1 VDFTGHEQKLSNL
14 RRLYGEWDSIRRRGW
29 YNRWIKSLPTPVAF
43 FTRAMIRVL
52 FLGHAYSKQSD
63 LLKCLIDIVTDLGS
77 QQWSLA
83 EKLVEVQAA
92 VQEQGRALAAL
103 EAAVQ
108 EQGRALAA
116 LEAAVQEQGR
126 ALAALETE
134 SHVAIQHLQEAVDHQ
149 QRLLISYDRFRDY
162 MAFIRHNGT
171 EKSRFLSPEEA
182 VALVRRLEVDVPPLS
197 RCDSVD
203 ISVHGKHMSNI
214 EGVVVALSR
223 YFDNRLS
230 SSSDPYRYPN
240 DIWICILES
249 RDVDPVSI
257 FEEASSRL
265 MVDGYF
271 VLIHGDDI
279 DFIEAVH
286 CWKLIKKEELAN
298 SGRSLTV
305 IVYQKLGDEMLNERC
320 MSSNDISES

>member
-1 VDFTGHEQKLSNL
+1 MDFTGHEQKLSNL

-63 LLKCLIDIVTDLGS
+63 LLKCLIDIVTDLDS
-77 QQWSLA
+77 QQRSLA
-83 EKLVEVQAA
+83 EKLVEVQ
-92 VQEQGRALAAL
+92 V
-103 EAAVQ
+103 
-108 EQGRALAA
+108 
-116 LEAAVQEQGR
+116 AVQEQGR

>member
-1 VDFTGHEQKLSNL
+1 MDFTGYEQKLLAL
-14 RRLYGEWDSIRRRGW
+14 RRLYGEWDSIRLRGW

-83 EKLVEVQAA
+83 EKLVEVQ
-92 VQEQGRALAAL
+92 
-103 EAAVQ
+103 
-108 EQGRALAA
+108 
-116 LEAAVQEQGR
+116 AAVQEQGR

>member
-63 LLKCLIDIVTDLGS
+63 LLKCLIDIVTDLDS
-77 QQWSLA
+77 QQRSLA
-83 EKLVEVQAA
+83 EKLVEVQ
-92 VQEQGRALAAL
+92 V
-103 EAAVQ
+103 
-108 EQGRALAA
+108 
-116 LEAAVQEQGR
+116 AVQEQGR

-134 SHVAIQHLQEAVDHQ
+134 SHRAIQHLQEAVDHQ
-149 QRLLISYDRFRDY
+149 QRILISYDRFRDY
-162 MAFIRHNGT
+162 MAFIRHNGA
-171 EKSRFLSPEEA
+171 EKSWFLSPEEA
-182 VALVRRLEVDVPPLS
+182 VALIRSLEVDVPLLS

-203 ISVHGKHMSNI
+203 ISVRGKHMSNI
-214 EGVVVALSR
+214 EGVVIALSQ
-223 YFDNRLS
+223 YFDYRLS

-240 DIWICILES
+240 DIWICILELG
-249 RDVDPVSI
+249 DVDLVSI

-279 DFIEAVH
+279 DFIDVVH
-286 CWKLIKKEELAN
+286 RWKLIKKKELAN
-298 SGRSLTV
+298 NGRSLTV
-305 IVYQKLGDEMLNERC
+305 TVYQKLNDELLNDQCTSSGDVA
-320 MSSNDISES
+320 ES

>member
-1 VDFTGHEQKLSNL
+1 MDFTGHEQKLSNL

-63 LLKCLIDIVTDLGS
+63 LLKCLIDIVTDLDS
-77 QQWSLA
+77 QQRSLA
-83 EKLVEVQAA
+83 EKLVEVQ
-92 VQEQGRALAAL
+92 V
-103 EAAVQ
+103 
-108 EQGRALAA
+108 
-116 LEAAVQEQGR
+116 AVQEQGR

-134 SHVAIQHLQEAVDHQ
+134 SHRAIQHLQEAVDHQ
-149 QRLLISYDRFRDY
+149 QRILISYDRFRDY
-162 MAFIRHNGT
+162 MAFIRHNGA
-171 EKSRFLSPEEA
+171 EKSWFLSPEEA
-182 VALVRRLEVDVPPLS
+182 VALIRSLEVDVPLLS

-203 ISVHGKHMSNI
+203 ISVRGKHMSNI
-214 EGVVVALSR
+214 EGVVIALSQ
-223 YFDNRLS
+223 YFDYRLS

-240 DIWICILES
+240 DIWICILELG
-249 RDVDPVSI
+249 DVDLVSI

-279 DFIEAVH
+279 DFIDVVH
-286 CWKLIKKEELAN
+286 RWKLIKKKELAN
-298 SGRSLTV
+298 NGRSLTV
-305 IVYQKLGDEMLNERC
+305 TVYQKLNDELLNDQCTSSGDVA
-320 MSSNDISES
+320 ES

>member
-1 VDFTGHEQKLSNL
+1 MDFTGYEQKLLAL
-14 RRLYGEWDSIRRRGW
+14 RRLYGEWDSIRLRGW
-29 YNRWIKSLPTPVAF
+29 YNRWIKSLPAPVAF
-43 FTRAMIRVL
+43 FARTTLRVL

-63 LLKCLIDIVTDLGS
+63 LLKCLIDIVTDLDS
-77 QQWSLA
+77 QQRSLA
-83 EKLVEVQAA
+83 EKLVEVQ
-92 VQEQGRALAAL
+92 V
-103 EAAVQ
+103 AVQ

-257 FEEASSRL
+257 FEEASVRL

>member
-1 VDFTGHEQKLSNL
+1 VDFTGYEQKLLAL
-14 RRLYGEWDSIRRRGW
+14 RRLYGEWDSIRLRGW
-29 YNRWIKSLPTPVAF
+29 YNRWIKSLPAPVAF
-43 FTRAMIRVL
+43 FARTTLRVL

-63 LLKCLIDIVTDLGS
+63 LLKCLIDIVTDLDS
-77 QQWSLA
+77 QQRSLA
-83 EKLVEVQAA
+83 EKLVEVQVA

-257 FEEASSRL
+257 FEEASVRL

>member
-1 VDFTGHEQKLSNL
+1 MDFTGHEQKLSNL

-63 LLKCLIDIVTDLGS
+63 LLKCLIDIVTDLDS
-77 QQWSLA
+77 QQRSLA
-83 EKLVEVQAA
+83 EKLVEVQVA

-103 EAAVQ
+103 ES
-108 EQGRALAA
+108 
-116 LEAAVQEQGR
+116 AVQEQGR

-134 SHVAIQHLQEAVDHQ
+134 SHRAIQHLQEAVDHQ
-149 QRLLISYDRFRDY
+149 QRILISYDRFRDY
-162 MAFIRHNGT
+162 MAFIRHNGA
-171 EKSRFLSPEEA
+171 EKSWFLSPEEA
-182 VALVRRLEVDVPPLS
+182 VALIRSLEVDVPLLS

-203 ISVHGKHMSNI
+203 ISVRGKHMSNI
-214 EGVVVALSR
+214 EGVVIALSQ
-223 YFDNRLS
+223 YFDYRLS

-240 DIWICILES
+240 DIWICILELG
-249 RDVDPVSI
+249 DVDLVSI

-279 DFIEAVH
+279 DFIDVVH
-286 CWKLIKKEELAN
+286 RWKLIKKKELAN
-298 SGRSLTV
+298 NGRSLTV
-305 IVYQKLGDEMLNERC
+305 TVYQKLNDELLNDQCTSSGDVA
-320 MSSNDISES
+320 ES

>member
-1 VDFTGHEQKLSNL
+1 MDFTGYEQKLLAL
-14 RRLYGEWDSIRRRGW
+14 RRLYGEWDSIRLRGW

-63 LLKCLIDIVTDLGS
+63 LLKCLIDIVTDLDS
-77 QQWSLA
+77 QQRSLA
-83 EKLVEVQAA
+83 EKLVEVQ
-92 VQEQGRALAAL
+92 V
-103 EAAVQ
+103 
-108 EQGRALAA
+108 
-116 LEAAVQEQGR
+116 AVQEQGR

-134 SHVAIQHLQEAVDHQ
+134 SHRAIQHLQEAVDHQ
-149 QRLLISYDRFRDY
+149 QRILISYDRFRDY
-162 MAFIRHNGT
+162 MAFIRHNGA
-171 EKSRFLSPEEA
+171 EKSWFLSPEEA
-182 VALVRRLEVDVPPLS
+182 VALIRSLEVDVPLLS

-203 ISVHGKHMSNI
+203 ISVRGKHMSNI
-214 EGVVVALSR
+214 EGVVIALSQ
-223 YFDNRLS
+223 YFDYRLS

-240 DIWICILES
+240 DIWICILELG
-249 RDVDPVSI
+249 DVDLVSI

-279 DFIEAVH
+279 DFIDVVH
-286 CWKLIKKEELAN
+286 RWKLIKKEELAN

>member
-14 RRLYGEWDSIRRRGW
+14 RWLYGEWDSIRRRGW

-63 LLKCLIDIVTDLGS
+63 LLKCLIDIVTDLDS
-77 QQWSLA
+77 QQRSLA
-83 EKLVEVQAA
+83 EKLVEVQ
-92 VQEQGRALAAL
+92 V
-103 EAAVQ
+103 
-108 EQGRALAA
+108 
-116 LEAAVQEQGR
+116 AVQEQGR

-134 SHVAIQHLQEAVDHQ
+134 SHRAIQHLQEAVDHQ
-149 QRLLISYDRFRDY
+149 QRILISYDRFRDY
-162 MAFIRHNGT
+162 MAFIRHNGA
-171 EKSRFLSPEEA
+171 EKSWFLSPEEA
-182 VALVRRLEVDVPPLS
+182 VALIRSLEVDVPLLS

-203 ISVHGKHMSNI
+203 ISVRGKHMSNI
-214 EGVVVALSR
+214 EGVVIALSQ
-223 YFDNRLS
+223 YFDYRLS

-240 DIWICILES
+240 DIWICILELG
-249 RDVDPVSI
+249 DVDLVSI

-279 DFIEAVH
+279 DFIDVVH
-286 CWKLIKKEELAN
+286 RWKLIKKEELAN

>member
-63 LLKCLIDIVTDLGS
+63 LLKCLIDIVTDLDS
-77 QQWSLA
+77 QQRSLA
-83 EKLVEVQAA
+83 EKLVEVQVA

-103 EAAVQ
+103 ESAVQ

-116 LEAAVQEQGR
+116 LESAVQEQGR

-134 SHVAIQHLQEAVDHQ
+134 SHRAIQHLQEAVDHQ
-149 QRLLISYDRFRDY
+149 QRILISYDRFRDY
-162 MAFIRHNGT
+162 MAFIRHNGA
-171 EKSRFLSPEEA
+171 EKSWFLSPEEA
-182 VALVRRLEVDVPPLS
+182 VALIRSLEVDVPLLS

-203 ISVHGKHMSNI
+203 ISVRGKHMSNI
-214 EGVVVALSR
+214 EGVVIALSQ
-223 YFDNRLS
+223 YFDYRLS

-240 DIWICILES
+240 DIWICILELG
-249 RDVDPVSI
+249 DVDLVSI

-279 DFIEAVH
+279 DFIDVVH
-286 CWKLIKKEELAN
+286 RWKLIKKKELAN
-298 SGRSLTV
+298 NGRSLTV
-305 IVYQKLGDEMLNERC
+305 TVYQKLNDELLNDQCTSSGDVA
-320 MSSNDISES
+320 ES

>member
-1 VDFTGHEQKLSNL
+1 
-14 RRLYGEWDSIRRRGW
+14 
-29 YNRWIKSLPTPVAF
+29 
-43 FTRAMIRVL
+43 
-52 FLGHAYSKQSD
+52 
-63 LLKCLIDIVTDLGS
+63 
-77 QQWSLA
+77 
-83 EKLVEVQAA
+83 
-92 VQEQGRALAAL
+92 
-103 EAAVQ
+103 
-108 EQGRALAA
+108 
-116 LEAAVQEQGR
+116 
-126 ALAALETE
+126 
-134 SHVAIQHLQEAVDHQ
+134 
-149 QRLLISYDRFRDY
+149 
-162 MAFIRHNGT
+162 
-171 EKSRFLSPEEA
+171 
-182 VALVRRLEVDVPPLS
+182 
-197 RCDSVD
+197 
-203 ISVHGKHMSNI
+203 
-214 EGVVVALSR
+214 LSR

>member
-1 VDFTGHEQKLSNL
+1 
-14 RRLYGEWDSIRRRGW
+14 
-29 YNRWIKSLPTPVAF
+29 
-43 FTRAMIRVL
+43 MIRVL

-63 LLKCLIDIVTDLGS
+63 LLKCLIDIVTDLDS
-77 QQWSLA
+77 QQRSLA
-83 EKLVEVQAA
+83 EKLVEVQ
-92 VQEQGRALAAL
+92 V
-103 EAAVQ
+103 
-108 EQGRALAA
+108 
-116 LEAAVQEQGR
+116 AVQEQGR

-134 SHVAIQHLQEAVDHQ
+134 SHRAIQHLQEAVDHQ
-149 QRLLISYDRFRDY
+149 QRILISYDRFRDY
-162 MAFIRHNGT
+162 MAFIRHNGA
-171 EKSRFLSPEEA
+171 EKSWFLSPEEA
-182 VALVRRLEVDVPPLS
+182 VALIRSLEVDVPLLS

-203 ISVHGKHMSNI
+203 ISVRGKHMSNI
-214 EGVVVALSR
+214 EGVVIALSQ
-223 YFDNRLS
+223 YFDYRLS

-240 DIWICILES
+240 DIWICILELG
-249 RDVDPVSI
+249 DVDLVSI

-279 DFIEAVH
+279 DFIDVVH
-286 CWKLIKKEELAN
+286 RWKLIKKEELAN

>member
-1 VDFTGHEQKLSNL
+1 MDFTGHEQKLSNL

-63 LLKCLIDIVTDLGS
+63 LLKCLIDIVTDLDS
-77 QQWSLA
+77 QQRSLA
-83 EKLVEVQAA
+83 EKLVEVQVA

-103 EAAVQ
+103 ESAVQ

-116 LEAAVQEQGR
+116 LESAVQEQGR

-134 SHVAIQHLQEAVDHQ
+134 SHRAIQHLQEAVDHQ
-149 QRLLISYDRFRDY
+149 QRILISYDRFRDY
-162 MAFIRHNGT
+162 MAFIRHNGA
-171 EKSRFLSPEEA
+171 EKSWFLSPEEA
-182 VALVRRLEVDVPPLS
+182 VALIRSLEVDVPLLS

-203 ISVHGKHMSNI
+203 ISVRGKHMSNI
-214 EGVVVALSR
+214 EGVVIALSQ
-223 YFDNRLS
+223 YFDYRLS

-240 DIWICILES
+240 DIWICILELG
-249 RDVDPVSI
+249 DVDLVSI

-279 DFIEAVH
+279 DFIDVVH
-286 CWKLIKKEELAN
+286 RWKLIKKKELAN
-298 SGRSLTV
+298 NGRSLTV
-305 IVYQKLGDEMLNERC
+305 TVYQKLNDELLNDQCTSSGDVA
-320 MSSNDISES
+320 ES

>member
-1 VDFTGHEQKLSNL
+1 VDFTGYEQKLLAL
-14 RRLYGEWDSIRRRGW
+14 RRLYGEWDSIRLRGW

-83 EKLVEVQAA
+83 EKLVEVQ
-92 VQEQGRALAAL
+92 
-103 EAAVQ
+103 AAVQ

>member
-63 LLKCLIDIVTDLGS
+63 LLKCLIDIVTDLDS
-77 QQWSLA
+77 QQRSLA
-83 EKLVEVQAA
+83 EKLVEVQ
-92 VQEQGRALAAL
+92 V
-103 EAAVQ
+103 
-108 EQGRALAA
+108 
-116 LEAAVQEQGR
+116 AVQEQGR

-134 SHVAIQHLQEAVDHQ
+134 SHRAIQHLQEAVDHQ
-149 QRLLISYDRFRDY
+149 QRILISYDRFRDY
-162 MAFIRHNGT
+162 MAFIRHNGA
-171 EKSRFLSPEEA
+171 EKSWFLSPEEA
-182 VALVRRLEVDVPPLS
+182 VALIRSLEVDVPLLS

-203 ISVHGKHMSNI
+203 ISVRGKHMSNI
-214 EGVVVALSR
+214 EGVVIALSQ
-223 YFDNRLS
+223 YFDYRLS

-240 DIWICILES
+240 DIWICILELG
-249 RDVDPVSI
+249 DVDLVSI

-279 DFIEAVH
+279 DFIDVVH
-286 CWKLIKKEELAN
+286 RWKLIKKEELAN

>member
-63 LLKCLIDIVTDLGS
+63 LLKCLIDIVTDLDS
-77 QQWSLA
+77 QQRSLA
-83 EKLVEVQAA
+83 EKLVEVQVA

-103 EAAVQ
+103 ES
-108 EQGRALAA
+108 
-116 LEAAVQEQGR
+116 AVQEQGR

-134 SHVAIQHLQEAVDHQ
+134 SHRAIQHLQEAVDHQ
-149 QRLLISYDRFRDY
+149 QRILISYDRFRDY
-162 MAFIRHNGT
+162 MAFIRHNGA
-171 EKSRFLSPEEA
+171 EKSWFLSPEEA
-182 VALVRRLEVDVPPLS
+182 VALIRSLEVDVPLLS

-203 ISVHGKHMSNI
+203 ISVRGKHMSNI
-214 EGVVVALSR
+214 EGVVIALSQ
-223 YFDNRLS
+223 YFDYRLS

-240 DIWICILES
+240 DIWICILELG
-249 RDVDPVSI
+249 DVDLVSI

-279 DFIEAVH
+279 DFIDVVH
-286 CWKLIKKEELAN
+286 RWKLIKKKELAN
-298 SGRSLTV
+298 NGRSLTV
-305 IVYQKLGDEMLNERC
+305 TVYQKLNDELLNDQCTSSGDVA
-320 MSSNDISES
+320 ES

>member
-1 VDFTGHEQKLSNL
+1 VDFTGYEQKLLAL
-14 RRLYGEWDSIRRRGW
+14 RRLYGEWDSIRLRGW

-63 LLKCLIDIVTDLGS
+63 LLKCLIDIVTDLDS
-77 QQWSLA
+77 QQRSLA
-83 EKLVEVQAA
+83 EKLVEVQ
-92 VQEQGRALAAL
+92 V
-103 EAAVQ
+103 
-108 EQGRALAA
+108 
-116 LEAAVQEQGR
+116 AVQEQGR

-134 SHVAIQHLQEAVDHQ
+134 SHRAIQHLQEAVDHQ
-149 QRLLISYDRFRDY
+149 QRILISYDRFRDY
-162 MAFIRHNGT
+162 MAFIRHNGA
-171 EKSRFLSPEEA
+171 EKSWFLSPEEA
-182 VALVRRLEVDVPPLS
+182 VALIRSLEVDVPLLS

-203 ISVHGKHMSNI
+203 ISVRGKHMSNI
-214 EGVVVALSR
+214 EGVVIALSQ
-223 YFDNRLS
+223 YFDYRLS

-240 DIWICILES
+240 DIWICILELG
-249 RDVDPVSI
+249 DVDLVSI

-279 DFIEAVH
+279 DFIDVVH
-286 CWKLIKKEELAN
+286 RWKLIKKEELAN

>member
-1 VDFTGHEQKLSNL
+1 MDFTGHKQKLSNL

-29 YNRWIKSLPTPVAF
+29 YNRWIRSLPAPVAF
-43 FTRAMIRVL
+43 LTRAMLRVL

-63 LLKCLIDIVTDLGS
+63 LLKCLIDIVTDLDS
-77 QQWSLA
+77 QQRSLA
-83 EKLVEVQAA
+83 EKLVEVQVA

-103 EAAVQ
+103 ESAVQ

-116 LEAAVQEQGR
+116 LESAVQEQGR

-134 SHVAIQHLQEAVDHQ
+134 SHGAIQHLQEAVDHQ

-162 MAFIRHNGT
+162 MAFIRHNGA
-171 EKSRFLSPEEA
+171 EKSWFLSPEEA
-182 VALVRRLEVDVPPLS
+182 VALIRSLEVDVSLLS

-203 ISVHGKHMSNI
+203 ISVRGKHMSNI
-214 EGVVVALSR
+214 EGVVIALSQ
-223 YFDNRLS
+223 YFDYRLS

-240 DIWICILES
+240 DIWICILELG
-249 RDVDPVSI
+249 DADLASI

-279 DFIEAVH
+279 DSIDVVH
-286 CWKLIKKEELAN
+286 RWKLIKKKELAN
-298 SGRSLTV
+298 NGRSLTV
-305 IVYQKLGDEMLNERC
+305 TVYQKLNDELLNDQC
-320 MSSNDISES
+320 TSSSDVAES

>member
-1 VDFTGHEQKLSNL
+1 MDFTGYEQKLLAL
-14 RRLYGEWDSIRRRGW
+14 RRLYGEWDSIRLRGW
-29 YNRWIKSLPTPVAF
+29 YNRWIKSLPAPVAF
-43 FTRAMIRVL
+43 FARTTLRVL

-63 LLKCLIDIVTDLGS
+63 LLKCLIDIVTDLDS
-77 QQWSLA
+77 QQRSLA
-83 EKLVEVQAA
+83 EKLVEVQ
-92 VQEQGRALAAL
+92 V
-103 EAAVQ
+103 
-108 EQGRALAA
+108 
-116 LEAAVQEQGR
+116 AVQEQGR

-257 FEEASSRL
+257 FEEASVRL